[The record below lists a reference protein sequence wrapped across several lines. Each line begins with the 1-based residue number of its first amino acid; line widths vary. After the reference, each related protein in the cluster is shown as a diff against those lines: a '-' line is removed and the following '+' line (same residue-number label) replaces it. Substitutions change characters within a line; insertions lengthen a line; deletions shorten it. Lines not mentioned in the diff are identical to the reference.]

1 MSVYPWKQGK
11 LLLWDFTCSDTL
23 AKSYVSN
30 SSKQP
35 GYVAKEAEER
45 KNKTYENLLE
55 THHFTPIAV
64 ETMGTWGDAG
74 KEFIKEL
81 GKKIKE
87 QTGEKKAA
95 SYLFQ
100 SIGIAMQR
108 GNALSVLGTIRE
120 DENDYLNEIYSL

>member
-1 MSVYPWKQGK
+1 MTIYPWKQGK
-11 LLLWDFTCSDTL
+11 SLLWDFTCGDTL
-23 AKSYVSN
+23 AKSYVNN

-35 GYVAKEAEER
+35 GHVAKEAEDR
-45 KNKTYENLLE
+45 KYKTYENLLDS
-55 THHFTPIAV
+55 HHFIPIAV
-64 ETMGTWGDAG
+64 ETMGTWGEAG
-74 KEFIKEL
+74 KDLIIEL

-100 SIGIAMQR
+100 SIGIAIQR

-120 DENDYLNEIYSL
+120 DETDSLNEIYSL

>member
-1 MSVYPWKQGK
+1 MTVYPWKQGK
-11 LLLWDFTCSDTL
+11 LLLWDYTCGDTL

-45 KNKTYENLLE
+45 KYKTYENLLD

-64 ETMGTWGDAG
+64 ETLGTWGDAG
-74 KEFIKEL
+74 KDFINEL

-87 QTGEKKAA
+87 QTGEKRAA

-100 SIGIAMQR
+100 SIGIAIQR
-108 GNALSVLGTIRE
+108 GNAMSVLGTIRQE
-120 DENDYLNEIYSL
+120 DSDSLQEIYLL